1 MKGIIK
7 DISEITDSRELLESK
22 PHAFTAIFT
31 YIILLILLSALAWTY
46 FGEKEIAVK
55 AMGVV
60 RPTERIST
68 ITTKAGGRIEQIN
81 FERGDKIEKGDILF
95 TVEHKE
101 LKNQRES
108 TMNTL
113 KTNQTDLK
121 NQEKLKK
128 SILEETNHFD
138 KNTEEERNYYF
149 SYLNFSLNQKRQRE
163 SISLK
168 RTRIRNETNE
178 IENLVKYI
186 KSIELGENQFANENN
201 IYYVKYINFELQM
214 EKLEEIVEVSRTN
227 YQAQATLGVGGMVSK
242 KSVDSARRTYEES
255 KLGVERL
262 ISDTLLN
269 TKANLEA
276 NINTLEELKI
286 QLKEIE
292 LDVIIHEGE
301 KSRTITLLAIN
312 KITQIN
318 ERIDL
323 LEREIKRIEENIK
336 SVDIAIENH
345 IIRAVITGYINV
357 IIDITEG
364 DLVPSGAVVATV
376 VPTQTMQHK
385 ALIYVDNSDIAH
397 IKKGDKIRL
406 QFAALPHREYGELI
420 GEITKIGVEP
430 IVKEAAGASF
440 FLVEVEIEN
449 RQLVGHRGE
458 EKEIKIGMA
467 VEAHIITKTQ
477 KILYYLLEKID
488 LRE

>member
-1 MKGIIK
+1 MDDLREKTVYQDLYPMLIK
-7 DISEITDSRELLESK
+7 SERLNLDYAKSEVKELLSNSITLGSNHNEYLK
-22 PHAFTAIFT
+22 EFFKRAYRPE
-31 YIILLILLSALAWTY
+31 LLFA
-46 FGEKEIAVK
+46 GD
-55 AMGVV
+55 GV
-60 RPTERIST
+60 
-68 ITTKAGGRIEQIN
+68 
-81 FERGDKIEKGDILF
+81 
-95 TVEHKE
+95 
-101 LKNQRES
+101 
-108 TMNTL
+108 
-113 KTNQTDLK
+113 
-121 NQEKLKK
+121 
-128 SILEETNHFD
+128 
-138 KNTEEERNYYF
+138 
-149 SYLNFSLNQKRQRE
+149 
-163 SISLK
+163 
-168 RTRIRNETNE
+168 
-178 IENLVKYI
+178 
-186 KSIELGENQFANENN
+186 
-201 IYYVKYINFELQM
+201 
-214 EKLEEIVEVSRTN
+214 

-242 KSVDSARRTYEES
+242 KSVDSARRTDEES